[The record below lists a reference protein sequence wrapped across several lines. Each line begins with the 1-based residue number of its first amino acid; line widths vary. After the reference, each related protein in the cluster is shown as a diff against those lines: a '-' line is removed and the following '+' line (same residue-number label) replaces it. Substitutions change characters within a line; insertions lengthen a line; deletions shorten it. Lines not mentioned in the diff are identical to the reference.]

1 MSLLSK
7 KKRQEYLKY
16 LGFYKGEIDGKVGP
30 LTKQAY
36 IDLQACY
43 FDRKK
48 DIDGKYGKDTDIL
61 LRNAYNVK
69 KYCKDFKLSEFKCGC
84 GRKYCTGYPAVID
97 PLILHTLQLL
107 RNEFGKTIVTSGLRC
122 KKYNSKLVGSS
133 KNSRHLL
140 GKAADFKCDFTST
153 KEGRKFVKKMLNDF
167 ADFRY
172 IYSDTPNMGTAIHF
186 DID

>member
-16 LGFYKGEIDGKVGP
+16 LGFYKGEIDGKIGP

-61 LRNAYNVK
+61 LRNAFNVK
-69 KYCKDFKLSEFKCGC
+69 MYCKDFKLSEFRCGC

-97 PLILHTLQLL
+97 PSVLIVLQHI
-107 RNEFGKTIVTSGLRC
+107 RDNAGKTIVTSGLRC

-140 GKAADFKCDFTST
+140 GKAVDFKGDYT
-153 KEGRKFVKKMLNDF
+153 KSRNQRL
-167 ADFRY
+167 RY
-172 IYSDTPNMGTAIHF
+172 QSYLKSHFSVRYTYSDTPNMGTAIHF
-186 DID
+186 DF

>member
-7 KKRQEYLKY
+7 KQRQDYLKY
-16 LGFYKGEIDGKVGP
+16 LGFYKGEIDGKIGP

-48 DIDGKYGKDTDIL
+48 DIDGKYGKNTDIL

-69 KYCKDFKLSEFKCGC
+69 MYAGKHFKLSEFKCGC
-84 GRKYCTGYPAVID
+84 GRKYCTGYPVVIS
-97 PLILHTLQLL
+97 PTVLIALKFL
-107 RNEFGKTIVTSGLRC
+107 RHRFGETIVTSGLRC

-140 GKAADFKCDFTST
+140 GKAVDFKGDYTDT
-153 KEGRKFVKKMLNDF
+153 KVKRSALKKFLYSNYFV
-167 ADFRY
+167 RY
-172 IYSDTPNMGTAIHF
+172 TYSDTSNMGTAIHF
-186 DID
+186 DF

>member
-43 FDRKK
+43 FDRLK
-48 DIDGKYGKDTDIL
+48 DIDGKYGKNTDIL

-84 GRKYCTGYPAVID
+84 GRKYCTGYPAAID
-97 PLILHTLQLL
+97 SRILIVLQWL
-107 RNEFGKTIVTSGLRC
+107 RYEFGKTIVTSGLRC
-122 KKYNSKLVGSS
+122 KKYNSNLVGSS

-140 GKAADFKCDFTST
+140 GKAVDFKGAYTNTRDKRSVIKKILTD
-153 KEGRKFVKKMLNDF
+153 KFSL
-167 ADFRY
+167 RY

-186 DID
+186 DY